1 MMDSLSSAMGLSFI
15 GRWFARMHAYSFYV
29 TRSTFKSLSND
40 GLEDWKALLVITVAM
55 LFAALDG
62 VAAVSIAL
70 QHRVLLPD
78 AKQSFRM
85 LWVTVTAS
93 VTVINYYTLVNRR
106 RWSTFEREFQ
116 HRSKTTRLL
125 GGFVVWA
132 SMILIAA
139 AARWMLLIAWRLP
152 G

>member
-1 MMDSLSSAMGLSFI
+1 MMDSPSCAVGLSVI
-15 GRWFARMHAYSFYV
+15 DRCFARTHAYSFCV
-29 TRSTFKSLSND
+29 TRNTFKALWDD
-40 GLEDWKALLVITVAM
+40 GLEDWKALLVLTVAM

-78 AKQSFRM
+78 TKEHFRI
-85 LWVTVTAS
+85 LWGTAAFS
-93 VTVINYYTLVNRR
+93 LTAINYFTLVNRR
-106 RWSTFEREFQ
+106 RWTRFEREFR
-116 HRSKTTRLL
+116 HHPKASRLL

-132 SMILIAA
+132 SMILVAA
-139 AARWMLLIAWRLP
+139 VTRWMVPIAWKLP

>member
-1 MMDSLSSAMGLSFI
+1 MGSLSSAMRLSFI
-15 GRWFARMHAYSFYV
+15 GRSFARTHAYSFYV
-29 TRSTFKSLSND
+29 IRSTFKSLSND
-40 GLEDWKALLVITVAM
+40 GLEDWKALLVVTVAM
-55 LFAALDG
+55 LFAALEG

-85 LWVTVTAS
+85 LWGTVALS
-93 VTVINYYTLVNRR
+93 VAAINYYTLVNRR

-116 HRSKTTRLL
+116 HRSKATRLM

-139 AARWMLLIAWRLP
+139 VARWMLSLAWMLP